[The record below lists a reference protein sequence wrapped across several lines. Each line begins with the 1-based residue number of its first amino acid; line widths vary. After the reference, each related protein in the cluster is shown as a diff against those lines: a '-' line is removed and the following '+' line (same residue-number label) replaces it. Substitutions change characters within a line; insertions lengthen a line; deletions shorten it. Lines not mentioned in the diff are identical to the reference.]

1 MWRLTG
7 IPVVRGVDP
16 ARLPANSIPVLVDL
30 AVTVGDA
37 DLQNR
42 WLGCKIML
50 SDPAGRSWAPTA
62 TFFMRASDDVMSC
75 NSAIFSGAKSGEALK
90 IREPRPPIRIQGK
103 REMPGRRSRLQ
114 SMCAAG
120 APAMAITFGLRS
132 SSASGMA
139 HSVMIIISLKS
150 LT

>member
-1 MWRLTG
+1 LGCYLRGNDLMARDVPTGMEVPFGGSMGRLTG

-37 DLQNR
+37 DLQSR
-42 WLGCKIML
+42 GLGCKIML

-90 IREPRPPIRIQGK
+90 IRETVPRDVAETVRATIGVGSEGPTT
-103 REMPGRRSRLQ
+103 
-114 SMCAAG
+114 CALPV
-120 APAMAITFGLRS
+120 PATD
-132 SSASGMA
+132 
-139 HSVMIIISLKS
+139 
-150 LT
+150 